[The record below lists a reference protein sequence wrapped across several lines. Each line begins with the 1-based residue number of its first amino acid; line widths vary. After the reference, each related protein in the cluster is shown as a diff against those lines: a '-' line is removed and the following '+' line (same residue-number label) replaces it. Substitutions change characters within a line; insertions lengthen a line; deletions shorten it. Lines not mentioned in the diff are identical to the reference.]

1 MKTVKKNTSPDF
13 TVTFFS
19 RMKTKIGMTETEMKI
34 GMTEMETDEIQA
46 VSWKMN

>member
-1 MKTVKKNTSPDF
+1 
-13 TVTFFS
+13 
-19 RMKTKIGMTETEMKI
+19 MKTKIGMTETEMKI